1 MPAESQL
8 DEMREIVNDFILETE
23 ELLSGLDQDL
33 VVLEKTPDDPDLL
46 NKIFRSVHTIKGAAG
61 FLGFNQMV
69 ELVHHTEDVLNKL
82 RHGELKVHSKIN
94 DAILKSVDLI
104 KLLLNDIKN
113 NDIKNIDLTGIL
125 SELTEILSGKTV
137 EAPAKPKEEVAPKKL
152 GEILVEEQV
161 VTEEQLEE
169 ALESQVPPKLG
180 EVLVE
185 KKFATEDQVQ
195 KALSKQGAAAQPP
208 EQTIRVDINRLDNV
222 MNLVGEMV
230 LGRNRLLQL
239 VSKLEQQYED
249 NEIIG
254 ILNETASHITLV
266 TTDLQLAVMKTRM
279 QPIKKVFNKF
289 PRMVR
294 DLARDLGKE
303 INLELVGEE
312 TELDKSVIE
321 EIGDPL
327 VHLVRNSIDHGI
339 EMPDERHAA
348 GKDKMG
354 QVRLS
359 AYYEGNNI
367 VIEIKDDGKG
377 MDVNRIKEKAIEK
390 GMITSND
397 ASRMSKK
404 DIINFI
410 FAPGFSTAQKV
421 SDVSGRGVGMD
432 VVKTNITKLNGLID
446 IDSDYGKGSVISI
459 KLPLTI
465 AIMQSLMVGTGNEIF
480 ALPLASVIETV
491 RISNDDIQ
499 TVDRHEVIK
508 LRNSVLPLV
517 RLGDVFHL
525 SASPPHF
532 PPLDNLPLPLLQ
544 KEGKEGRSK
553 GGKVGGEWLYVVVIG
568 VAEKRVGIM
577 VEKLYGQEEVVIKS
591 LGEYV
596 SSKGIAGATILGDG
610 RVTLIVDLAQLFEII
625 STDQRKIKG

>member
-1 MPAESQL
+1 MSADFQL
-8 DEMREIVNDFILETE
+8 DEMREIVNDFIQETE

-33 VVLEKTPDDPDLL
+33 VELEKTPDDPDLL

-61 FLGFNQMV
+61 FLGFSQMV

-82 RHGELKVHSKIN
+82 RHGELKVNPKIN
-94 DAILKSVDLI
+94 DAILKSVDII

-113 NDIKNIDLTGIL
+113 NDIKDIDLSGILGELTGIL
-125 SELTEILSGKTV
+125 SGKGA
-137 EAPAKPKEEVAPKKL
+137 EAVKEEAAPKKL
-152 GEILVEEQV
+152 GEILVEEKV

-195 KALSKQGAAAQPP
+195 KALNKQGAAAQPA

-239 VSKLEQQYED
+239 ISKLESQYED
-249 NEIIG
+249 NETIG
-254 ILNETASHITLV
+254 ILNETASHINLI

-294 DLARDLGKE
+294 DLAKDLGKE

-339 EMPDERHAA
+339 EKPDERMAA
-348 GKDKMG
+348 GKDKVG

-377 MDVNRIKEKAIEK
+377 MDVNRIREKAVEK
-390 GMITSND
+390 GMITRDD
-397 ASRMSKK
+397 ASRLSKK

-410 FAPGFSTAQKV
+410 FAPGFSTAQKI

-465 AIMQSLMVGTGNEIF
+465 AIMQSLMVGTGKEIF
-480 ALPLASVIETV
+480 ALPLASVVETV
-491 RISNDDIQ
+491 RIANNDIQ
-499 TVDRHEVIK
+499 TVDQHEVIK
-508 LRNSVLPLV
+508 LRNSVLPLI
-517 RLGDVFHL
+517 RLGDIFRIPQLETNH
-525 SASPPHF
+525 
-532 PPLDNLPLPLLQ
+532 
-544 KEGKEGRSK
+544 
-553 GGKVGGEWLYVVVIG
+553 EWLYVVVIG

-577 VEKLYGQEEVVIKS
+577 VERLYGQEEVVIKS

-596 SSKGIAGATILGDG
+596 SPKGIAGATILGDG

-625 STDQRKIKG
+625 NTDKKIKDSRIQGFEGSSKKKEQSLDPLTP

>member
-1 MPAESQL
+1 MAADSNL

-33 VVLEKTPDDPDLL
+33 VELEKTPDDPDLL

-61 FLGFNQMV
+61 FLGFSQMV
-69 ELVHHTEDVLNKL
+69 ELVHHAEDVLNKL
-82 RHGELKVHSKIN
+82 RHGELKVTPKIN
-94 DAILKSVDLI
+94 DAILKSADII
-104 KLLLNDIKN
+104 KLLLTDIKN
-113 NDIKNIDLTGIL
+113 NDIKDIDLSGILAELTNIL
-125 SELTEILSGKTV
+125 SEKKIDTI
-137 EAPAKPKEEVAPKKL
+137 PAKEESKKEEAAPKKL

-254 ILNETASHITLV
+254 VLNETASHITLV

-279 QPIKKVFNKF
+279 QPIKKVFSKF

-294 DLARDLGKE
+294 DLAKDLGKE
-303 INLELVGEE
+303 INLELIGEE

-348 GKDKMG
+348 GKDKVG

-390 GMITSND
+390 GMITSDD

-491 RISNDDIQ
+491 RISNNDIQ

-517 RLGDVFHL
+517 RLGDIFHIH
-525 SASPPHF
+525 AE
-532 PPLDNLPLPLLQ
+532 N
-544 KEGKEGRSK
+544 SK
-553 GGKVGGEWLYVVVIG
+553 NGWLYVVVIG

-596 SSKGIAGATILGDG
+596 SPKGIAGATILGDG
-610 RVTLIVDLAQLFEII
+610 RVTLIIDLAQLFEII
-625 STDQRKIKG
+625 NTKQQVGSRQ

>member
-1 MPAESQL
+1 
-8 DEMREIVNDFILETE
+8 MREIVNDFILETE

-33 VVLEKTPDDPDLL
+33 VEMEKSPDDLNLL

-61 FLGFNQMV
+61 FLGFSQMV
-69 ELVHHTEDVLNKL
+69 ELVHHAEDVLNKL
-82 RHGELKVHSKIN
+82 RHGELKVNSKIN
-94 DAILKSVDLI
+94 DAILKSVDII
-104 KLLLNDIKN
+104 KLLLTDIKN
-113 NDIKNIDLTGIL
+113 NDIKDIDLSGIL
-125 SELTEILSGKTV
+125 SELTDILSGKMS
-137 EAPAKPKEEVAPKKL
+137 EAPAGKEPAPKKL

-249 NEIIG
+249 SEIIG
-254 ILNETASHITLV
+254 TLNETASHITLI

-279 QPIKKVFNKF
+279 QPIKKVFSKF

-294 DLARDLGKE
+294 DMSRDLGKE
-303 INLELVGEE
+303 INLELIGEE

-339 EMPDERHAA
+339 EMPDERISA
-348 GKDKMG
+348 GKDKVG

-377 MDVNRIKEKAIEK
+377 MDVDRIKEKAVEK
-390 GMITSND
+390 GMITPEE

-404 DIINFI
+404 DVISFI
-410 FAPGFSTAQKV
+410 FAPGFSTAKKV
-421 SDVSGRGVGMD
+421 TDVSGRGVGMD

-517 RLGDVFHL
+517 RLGDIFRI
-525 SASPPHF
+525 SAE
-532 PPLDNLPLPLLQ
+532 N
-544 KEGKEGRSK
+544 SK
-553 GGKVGGEWLYVVVIG
+553 NGWLYVVVTG

-596 SSKGIAGATILGDG
+596 SPKGIAGATILGDG

-625 STDQRKIKG
+625 NTDKGKDARFKMT

>member
-169 ALESQVPPKLG
+169 ALESQVSPKLG

-185 KKFATEDQVQ
+185 KKFATEEQVQ
-195 KALSKQGAAAQPP
+195 KALSKQGPAAQPV

-230 LGRNRLLQL
+230 LGRNRLIQL
-239 VSKLEQQYED
+239 LSKLESQYED
-249 NEIIG
+249 NETVG
-254 ILNETASHITLV
+254 ILNETASHINLV

-303 INLELVGEE
+303 VNLELSGEE

-339 EMPDERHAA
+339 EMPDERVAA
-348 GKDKMG
+348 KKDRVG

-359 AYYEGNNI
+359 AYYEGNHI

-377 MDVNRIKEKAIEK
+377 MDIDRIKEKAVEK
-390 GMITSND
+390 GMLSRD
-397 ASRMSKK
+397 EASRLSKK
-404 DIINFI
+404 DAINFI

-525 SASPPHF
+525 SASPPLN
-532 PPLDNLPLPLLQ
+532 PPLA
-544 KEGKEGRSK
+544 K
-553 GGKVGGEWLYVVVIG
+553 GGEVGGEWLYVVVIG

-596 SSKGIAGATILGDG
+596 SPKGIAGATILGNG

-625 STDQRKIKG
+625 NTDIKKRAMSYE

>member
-1 MPAESQL
+1 MTTDSNL

-33 VVLEKTPDDPDLL
+33 VELEKTPDDPDLL

-61 FLGFNQMV
+61 FLGFSQMV
-69 ELVHHTEDVLNKL
+69 ELVHHAEDVLNKL
-82 RHGELKVHSKIN
+82 RHGELKVNSKIS
-94 DAILKSVDLI
+94 DAILKSADII

-113 NDIKNIDLTGIL
+113 NDIKDVDLSGILAELTNIL
-125 SELTEILSGKTV
+125 SEKKIDTI
-137 EAPAKPKEEVAPKKL
+137 PAKEEPKKEEVAPKKL
-152 GEILVEEQV
+152 GEILVEDNV

-279 QPIKKVFNKF
+279 QPIKKVFSKF
-289 PRMVR
+289 PRMIR

-303 INLELVGEE
+303 VNLELIGEE

-339 EMPDERHAA
+339 EMPDERHTA
-348 GKDKMG
+348 GKDRVG

-390 GMITSND
+390 GMITIND

-517 RLGDVFHL
+517 RLGDIFRIP
-525 SASPPHF
+525 AE
-532 PPLDNLPLPLLQ
+532 N
-544 KEGKEGRSK
+544 SK
-553 GGKVGGEWLYVVVIG
+553 NGWLYVVVIG

-596 SSKGIAGATILGDG
+596 SPKGIAGATILGDG

-625 STDQRKIKG
+625 NTDNRERIKTNPKPEILNTKQIQMT

>member
-1 MPAESQL
+1 MTADSNL

-33 VVLEKTPDDPDLL
+33 VEMEKSPDDLNLL

-61 FLGFNQMV
+61 FLGFSQMV

-82 RHGELKVHSKIN
+82 RHGELKVNSKIN
-94 DAILKSVDLI
+94 DAILKSADII

-113 NDIKNIDLTGIL
+113 NDIKDIDLSGIL
-125 SELTEILSGKTV
+125 SELTDILSGKIA
-137 EAPAKPKEEVAPKKL
+137 EAPAIKGDAAPKKL
-152 GEILVEEQV
+152 GEILIEEQV

-195 KALSKQGAAAQPP
+195 KALSKQGAAAQPA

-230 LGRNRLLQL
+230 LGRNRLIQL

-294 DLARDLGKE
+294 DLAKDLGKE
-303 INLELVGEE
+303 INLELIGEE

-339 EMPDERHAA
+339 EMPDERVAA
-348 GKDKMG
+348 GKDKIG

-367 VIEIKDDGKG
+367 VIEIRDDGKG
-377 MDVNRIKEKAIEK
+377 MDVSRIKEKAVEK
-390 GMITSND
+390 GMISRD
-397 ASRMSKK
+397 EASRLSKK
-404 DIINFI
+404 DAINFI

-465 AIMQSLMVGTGNEIF
+465 AIMQSLMVGTGTEIF

-499 TVDRHEVIK
+499 TVDQHEVIK

-517 RLGDVFHL
+517 RLGDIFRIHAEN
-525 SASPPHF
+525 SE
-532 PPLDNLPLPLLQ
+532 N
-544 KEGKEGRSK
+544 G
-553 GGKVGGEWLYVVVIG
+553 WLYVVVIG

-596 SSKGIAGATILGDG
+596 STKGIAGATILGDG

-625 STDQRKIKG
+625 NTDQRKQAMSNEQ

>member
-169 ALESQVPPKLG
+169 ALESQVSPKLG

-185 KKFATEDQVQ
+185 KKFATEEQVQ

-230 LGRNRLLQL
+230 LGRNRLIQL
-239 VSKLEQQYED
+239 LSKLESQYED
-249 NEIIG
+249 NETVG
-254 ILNETASHITLV
+254 ILNETASHINLV

-279 QPIKKVFNKF
+279 QPIKKVFSKF

-294 DLARDLGKE
+294 DMARDLGKE
-303 INLELVGEE
+303 INLELIGEE

-339 EMPDERHAA
+339 EMPDERVAA
-348 GKDKMG
+348 KKDKVG
-354 QVRLS
+354 QVKLS

-377 MDVNRIKEKAIEK
+377 MDVDRIKEKAVEK
-390 GMITSND
+390 GMITSD
-397 ASRMSKK
+397 EASRMSKK

-410 FAPGFSTAQKV
+410 FAPGLSTAQKV

>member
-1 MPAESQL
+1 
-8 DEMREIVNDFILETE
+8 
-23 ELLSGLDQDL
+23 
-33 VVLEKTPDDPDLL
+33 
-46 NKIFRSVHTIKGAAG
+46 
-61 FLGFNQMV
+61 MV
-69 ELVHHTEDVLNKL
+69 ELVHHAEDVLNKL
-82 RHGELKVHSKIN
+82 RHGELKVNSKIN
-94 DAILKSVDLI
+94 DAILKSVDII
-104 KLLLNDIKN
+104 KLLLTDIKN
-113 NDIKNIDLTGIL
+113 NDIKDIDLSGIL
-125 SELTEILSGKTV
+125 SELTDILSGKVV
-137 EAPAKPKEEVAPKKL
+137 EAPAGKEAAPKKL

-195 KALSKQGAAAQPP
+195 KALSKQGAAVQPP

-249 NEIIG
+249 SEIIG
-254 ILNETASHITLV
+254 TLNETASHITLI

-279 QPIKKVFNKF
+279 QPIKKVFSKF

-294 DLARDLGKE
+294 DMSRDLGKE
-303 INLELVGEE
+303 INLELIGEE

-339 EMPDERHAA
+339 EMPNERISA
-348 GKDKMG
+348 GKDKVG

-377 MDVNRIKEKAIEK
+377 MDVDRIKEKAVEK
-390 GMITSND
+390 GMITPEE

-404 DIINFI
+404 DVISFI
-410 FAPGFSTAQKV
+410 FAPGFSTAKKV
-421 SDVSGRGVGMD
+421 TDVSGRGVGMD

-446 IDSDYGKGSVISI
+446 IDSDYGKGCVISI

-480 ALPLASVIETV
+480 ALPLAS
-491 RISNDDIQ
+491 
-499 TVDRHEVIK
+499 
-508 LRNSVLPLV
+508 
-517 RLGDVFHL
+517 
-525 SASPPHF
+525 
-532 PPLDNLPLPLLQ
+532 
-544 KEGKEGRSK
+544 
-553 GGKVGGEWLYVVVIG
+553 
-568 VAEKRVGIM
+568 
-577 VEKLYGQEEVVIKS
+577 
-591 LGEYV
+591 
-596 SSKGIAGATILGDG
+596 
-610 RVTLIVDLAQLFEII
+610 
-625 STDQRKIKG
+625 